1 MTSLLADPPA
11 RQVRHGDRAEPL
23 PAHRPQSAPGAVD
36 VAYEA
41 ATATAWVTMRPRAEQ
56 PLNFSPAML
65 DAFDHAFARWESNGC
80 RWETGDGQLHPVHYA
95 VLRSTHPSY
104 FNVGGDLGHFNDCIQ
119 RGDFDSLR
127 AYSLRCMDLT
137 YRWEAQ
143 VSRHATTVSLVQ
155 GRALGGG
162 FESALSSDYVIA
174 EEQSEFGLPEILFG
188 LFPCSGAMPLLAR
201 RIGATRASVLM
212 TQGRIYKAAELLELG
227 VIDQVC
233 ARGDGEQAV
242 RRFLVEHARARAA
255 RHALQRA
262 RRRMVPLDLREMA
275 TVVEDWVEVARQLTP
290 NNLRVL
296 ETLTRMQGSEFGQ

>member
-1 MTSLLADPPA
+1 MTSLLADPPVHHA
-11 RQVRHGDRAEPL
+11 HQGAHPQPL
-23 PAHRPQSAPGAVD
+23 PARRPQWPQGGIE
-36 VAYEA
+36 VAYEVA
-41 ATATAWVTMRPRAEQ
+41 SATAWVTMHPRAEQ

-65 DAFDHAFARWESNGC
+65 DAFDQAFTRWEGNGC
-80 RWETGDGQLHPVHYA
+80 RWETADGQLHPVHYA

-104 FNVGGDLGHFNDCIQ
+104 FNVGGDLGHFHDCIQ
-119 RGDFDSLR
+119 RGDFDGLR

-137 YRWEAQ
+137 YRWEAR

-174 EEQSEFGLPEILFG
+174 EEHSEFGLPEILFG

-201 RIGATRASVLM
+201 RIGATRAAALM
-212 TQGRIYKAAELLELG
+212 TQGKIYKAAELLDLG

-233 ARGDGEQAV
+233 AHGDGEQAV
-242 RRFLVEHARARAA
+242 RRFIGEHAQARAA

-275 TVVEDWVEVARQLTP
+275 AVVEDWVEVARQLTP

-296 ETLTRMQGSEFGQ
+296 ETLTRMQASEFGQ